1 MYEVCVLN
9 EVPWREMAEAKIEIK
24 YIMVLKSDRTS

>member
-9 EVPWREMAEAKIEIK
+9 KVPWREMAETKIEIK